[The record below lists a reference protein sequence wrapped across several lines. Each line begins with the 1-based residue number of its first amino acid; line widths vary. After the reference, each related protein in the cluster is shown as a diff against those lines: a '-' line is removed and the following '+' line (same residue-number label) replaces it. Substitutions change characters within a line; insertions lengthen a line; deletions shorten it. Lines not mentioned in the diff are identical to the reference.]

1 LFTLIFRTALNNELA
16 LCTMTEQLVE
26 LNVTGMHCNNCA
38 LSIHK
43 LLEKKGL
50 NNILVDFA
58 SEEVKFSND
67 NNTQLPDIIKGIEQL
82 GFKVI
87 DDATLHTAKFYEKV
101 ENKFIFCAIF
111 TAPLLLHMVLPWHFL
126 HMPMVQLS
134 LCLPVFI
141 VGCLHFGK
149 SAWHSVKG
157 GVPNMDVLIFVGS
170 TSAFIY
176 SLVGTIQ
183 NLGEQ
188 YQFYET
194 CATIITLV
202 LLGNVFEKRSVN
214 QTTSA
219 VKDLVRFQQVN
230 ANRVI
235 DGSVEVISARDVRPG
250 DTLLVNQ
257 GDKIPVDGEVLS
269 GSASVDE
276 AMLTGESVPVDKEK
290 YDKVIG
296 GTIVQNGNLRMI
308 ATKVGSNTILSQI
321 IELMKKA
328 QAAKPPVQKLGDK
341 VAAIFVPAV
350 ILIALITFVLT
361 YFLGDAGLQKSLMNA
376 IAVLVI
382 SCPCA
387 MGLATPTA
395 VMVGLGRAAKNGI
408 LIKGGDTIEAVANTK
423 YVVFDKTGTLTT
435 GKFSIHDIKVEDG
448 VDIEH
453 IRGIIVAIEERSN
466 HPIAKSLVDGLKA
479 LSQTKLIL
487 RSATEEK
494 GLGMRAEDVE
504 GNNYFLGTG
513 KSVDA
518 NDFNL
523 SLYKNQVLL
532 AQIAIDDTIKPEAAT
547 LITQLKKMGIVPV
560 LLSGDRKN
568 RCQKVAK
575 IVGIDEVH
583 SEKLPDEKL
592 SVIDIYK
599 QKGKTV
605 MIGDGINDAPALTKA
620 DVGVSMN
627 DASQIAIQSARVIL
641 LNTDLHSVIKFL
653 QISKHTLLTIKQNLF
668 WAFAYNIIA
677 IPVAALGFLNPMVGA
692 FTMAFSDVVV
702 IGNSLR
708 LKRKRID

>member
-1 LFTLIFRTALNNELA
+1 
-16 LCTMTEQLVE
+16 MTDQLVE

-38 LSIHK
+38 LSVHK

-50 NNILVDFA
+50 KDISVDFA
-58 SEEVKFSND
+58 SEEVKFSNQND
-67 NNTQLPDIIKGIEQL
+67 TPMPDIIKGIEQL
-82 GFKVI
+82 GYKVV
-87 DDATLHTAKFYEKV
+87 DDPALHVPKFYEKV
-101 ENKFIFCAIF
+101 ENKFIFCAAF
-111 TAPLLLHMVLPWHFL
+111 TVPLLLHMILPWHFL
-126 HMPMVQLS
+126 HMPMVQLL

-141 VGCLHFGK
+141 IGCLHFGK
-149 SAWHSVKG
+149 SAWHSVKSG
-157 GVPNMDVLIFVGS
+157 IPNMDVLIFIGS

-176 SLVGTIQ
+176 SLVGTIE

-194 CATIITLV
+194 GATIITLV

-219 VKDLVRFQQVN
+219 VKDLVKIQQVN

-235 DGSVEVISARDVRPG
+235 DGTIEVISARDVRPG
-250 DTLLVNQ
+250 DTLLVNH
-257 GDKIPVDGEVLS
+257 GDKIPVDGEVLE

-296 GTIVQNGNLRMI
+296 GTIVQSGNFRMI

-328 QAAKPPVQKLGDK
+328 HAAQPPIQKLGDK
-341 VAAIFVPAV
+341 VAAVFVPAV
-350 ILIALITFVLT
+350 IFIALITFVLT
-361 YFLGDAGLQKSLMNA
+361 YYLGDAGLQRSLMNA

-395 VMVGLGRAAKNGI
+395 VMVGLGRAAKSGI
-408 LIKGGDTIEAVANTK
+408 LIKGGDTIEAVADTK

-435 GKFSIHDIKVEDG
+435 GKFSIHDIKVEQG
-448 VDIEH
+448 IDITTV
-453 IRGIIVAIEERSN
+453 RGIITAIEERSN
-466 HPIAKSLVDGLKA
+466 HPIAKSLVNELKP
-479 LSQTKLIL
+479 LPQTRLIL

-513 KSVDA
+513 KSANA

-532 AQIAIDDTIKPEAAT
+532 AQIAIDDTIKPEATT
-547 LITQLKKMGIVPV
+547 LIAELKKMGIIPV

-568 RCQKVAK
+568 RCLKVAK

-592 SVIDIYK
+592 TVIDIYK
-599 QKGKTV
+599 QKGKTI

-627 DASQIAIQSARVIL
+627 DASQVAIQSARVVL

-668 WAFAYNIIA
+668 WAFAYNVIA
-677 IPVAALGFLNPMVGA
+677 IPIAAFGFLNPMIGA
-692 FTMAFSDVVV
+692 FTMAFSDIVV

-708 LKRKRID
+708 LKNKRITP

>member
-1 LFTLIFRTALNNELA
+1 
-16 LCTMTEQLVE
+16 M
-26 LNVTGMHCNNCA
+26 
-38 LSIHK
+38 SIHK

-50 NNILVDFA
+50 RNILVDFA
-58 SEEVKFSND
+58 SEEVKFSTSD
-67 NNTQLPDIIKGIEQL
+67 DSKLPEVIKGIENL

-87 DDATLHTAKFYEKV
+87 DDIEQHSPAFYERI

-111 TAPLLLHMVLPWHFL
+111 TAPLLMHILLPWHFL
-126 HMPMVQLS
+126 HQPLVQLF

-149 SAWHSVKG
+149 SAWSSVKG
-157 GVPNMDVLIFVGS
+157 GTPNMDVLIFIGS

-176 SLVGTIQ
+176 SLAGTIQ
-183 NLGEQ
+183 NLGAQ

-202 LLGNVFEKRSVN
+202 LLGNVFEKRSVT

-219 VKDLVRFQQVN
+219 VKDLIKFQQVN

-235 DGSVEVISARDVRPG
+235 NGGIEVIGAREVRPG
-250 DTLLVNQ
+250 DTLIVNQ
-257 GDKIPVDGEVLS
+257 GDKIPVDGEILS

-276 AMLTGESVPVDKEK
+276 AMLTGESMPVEKET

-296 GTIVQNGNLRMI
+296 GTIVLNGNFHML

-321 IELMKKA
+321 IDLMKKA

-341 VAAIFVPAV
+341 VASIFVPAV
-350 ILIALITFVLT
+350 LFIALVTFIIT
-361 YFLGDAGLQKSLMNA
+361 YFAGAAGMQKSLMNA

-408 LIKGGDTIEAVANTK
+408 LIKGGDIIEAVAHTK

-435 GKFSIHDIKVEDG
+435 GKFSVDEIKVEPGINIDL
-448 VDIEH
+448 V
-453 IRGIIVAIEERSN
+453 RGIVTAIEERSN
-466 HPIAKSLVDGLKA
+466 HPIAKSLVEGLK
-479 LSQTKLIL
+479 KLPQQKVIL
-487 RSATEEK
+487 KTAKEEK

-504 GNNYFLGTG
+504 GNHYFLGTA
-513 KSVDA
+513 KQNNHDH
-518 NDFNL
+518 FNL
-523 SLYKNQVLL
+523 SLYKNQKLL
-532 AQIAIDDTIKPEAAT
+532 AQIAIDDELRPETASLIIK
-547 LITQLKKMGIVPV
+547 LKKMGIIPV
-560 LLSGDRKN
+560 LLSGDKKN
-568 RCQKVAK
+568 RCLKVASQ
-575 IVGIDEVH
+575 IGITEVH
-583 SEKLPDEKL
+583 SDKLPDEKL
-592 SVIDIYK
+592 QVIDIYK
-599 QKGKTV
+599 QKGKTI

-627 DASQIAIQSARVIL
+627 DASQVAIQSASVVL

-677 IPVAALGFLNPMVGA
+677 IPVAAFGFLNPMVGA

-708 LKRKRID
+708 LKIKKVD

>member
-1 LFTLIFRTALNNELA
+1 MA
-16 LCTMTEQLVE
+16 EQLIE

-38 LSIHK
+38 LSVHK

-50 NNILVDFA
+50 HNILVDFA
-58 SEEVKFSND
+58 SEEVKFSTSD
-67 NNTQLPDIIKGIEQL
+67 NTKLPEIKKGIENL
-82 GFKVI
+82 GFKII
-87 DDATLHTAKFYEKV
+87 DDISHHQPAFYQKI

-111 TAPLLLHMVLPWHFL
+111 TAPLLLNMLLSWHFL
-126 HMPMVQLS
+126 HLPVVQLL

-149 SAWHSVKG
+149 SAWSSVRSG
-157 GVPNMDVLIFVGS
+157 IPNMDVLIFIGS
-170 TSAFIY
+170 TSAFVY
-176 SLVGTIQ
+176 SLAGTIQ
-183 NLGEQ
+183 NLGAQ

-202 LLGNVFEKRSVN
+202 LLGNVFEKRSVT

-219 VKDLVRFQQVN
+219 VKDLIKFQQVN

-235 DGSVEVISARDVRPG
+235 NGGVEVISAKDVRPG

-257 GDKIPVDGEVLS
+257 GDKIPVDGEILS
-269 GSASVDE
+269 GNASVDE
-276 AMLTGESVPVDKEK
+276 AMLTGESLPVEKEK

-296 GTIVQNGNLRMI
+296 GTILLNGNIHML

-321 IELMKKA
+321 IDLMKKA
-328 QAAKPPVQKLGDK
+328 QAAKPPIQKLGDK
-341 VAAIFVPAV
+341 VASIFVPAV
-350 ILIALITFVLT
+350 LGIALLTFILT
-361 YFLGDAGLQKSLMNA
+361 YYTGHAGLQHSLMNA

-435 GKFSIHDIKVEDG
+435 GKFKINEIKAEPG
-448 VDIEH
+448 IDIEQ
-453 IRGIIVAIEERSN
+453 IRGVIMAIEERSN
-466 HPIAKSLVDGLKA
+466 HPIARSLVSCLKN
-479 LSQTKLIL
+479 LPKQKVIL
-487 RSATEEK
+487 KVAREER

-504 GNNYFLGTG
+504 GNNYFLGTA
-513 KSVDA
+513 KLNKD
-518 NDFNL
+518 DHFNL
-523 SLYKNQVLL
+523 SLYKNQKLL
-532 AQIAIDDTIKPEAAT
+532 AQIAIDDEIKPETAS
-547 LITQLKKMGIVPV
+547 LIAQLKKMGIVPI
-560 LLSGDRKN
+560 LLSGDKKD
-568 RCQKVAK
+568 RCLKVASA
-575 IVGIDEVH
+575 IGIKDNDVH
-583 SEKLPDEKL
+583 AEKLPEEKL
-592 SVIDIYK
+592 KVIDIYK
-599 QKGKTV
+599 QKGKTI

-627 DASQIAIQSARVIL
+627 DASHVAIQSASVVL

-708 LKRKRID
+708 LKVKKVDS

>member
-1 LFTLIFRTALNNELA
+1 
-16 LCTMTEQLVE
+16 MTEQLIE

-50 NNILVDFA
+50 KDILVDYA
-58 SEEVKFSND
+58 SEEVKFSTANEAV
-67 NNTQLPDIIKGIEQL
+67 LPAIIKDIEGL

-87 DDATLHTAKFYEKV
+87 DDPGLHTPKFYEKV

-111 TAPLLLHMVLPWHFL
+111 TVPLLLHMLLPWHFL
-126 HMPMVQLS
+126 HLPVVQLL

-149 SAWHSVKG
+149 SAWSSIKG
-157 GVPNMDVLIFVGS
+157 GVPNMDVLIFIGS
-170 TSAFIY
+170 ASAFIY
-176 SLVGTIQ
+176 SLVGTIE
-183 NLGEQ
+183 NLGEH

-202 LLGNVFEKRSVN
+202 LLGNVFEKRSVT

-219 VKDLVRFQQVN
+219 VKDLIKFQQVN
-230 ANRVI
+230 ANRVVN
-235 DGSVEVISARDVRPG
+235 GAVEVISAKEVRPG

-269 GSASVDE
+269 GNASVNE
-276 AMLTGESVPVDKEK
+276 AMLTGESVPVEKEK

-296 GTIVQNGNLRMI
+296 GTIVQHGNLRII

-341 VAAIFVPAV
+341 VAGIFVPAV

-361 YFLGDAGLQKSLMNA
+361 YFIAHSGVQAALMHA

-408 LIKGGDTIEAVANTK
+408 LIKGGDTIEAVTNTK

-435 GKFSIHDIKVEDG
+435 GKFSINAVKLEHG
-448 VDIEH
+448 VTIETV
-453 IRGIIVAIEERSN
+453 RGIITAIEERSN
-466 HPIAKSLVDGLKA
+466 HPIARSLVNELKA
-479 LSQTKLIL
+479 LPQTKLIL
-487 RSATEEK
+487 RKAQEEK
-494 GLGMRAEDVE
+494 GLGMRAEDIN
-504 GNNYFLGTG
+504 GNHYFLGTG
-513 KSVDA
+513 KSTA
-518 NDFNL
+518 ESDFNI
-523 SLYKNQVLL
+523 SLYKNQELL
-532 AQIAIDDTIKPEAAT
+532 AQIHIEDTIKPEAAT
-547 LITQLKKMGIVPV
+547 LVTQLKKMGITPV
-560 LLSGDRKN
+560 LLSGDKNN
-568 RCQKVAK
+568 RCIKVARA
-575 IVGIDEVH
+575 IGIDEVH

-592 SVIDIYK
+592 AVIDIYNK
-599 QKGKTV
+599 KGKTI

-620 DVGVSMN
+620 DIGVSMN
-627 DASQIAIQSARVIL
+627 DASQIAIQSANVIL
-641 LNTDLHSVIKFL
+641 LNTDLHSVVTFL

-677 IPVAALGFLNPMVGA
+677 IPVAAFGFLNPMLGA

-708 LKRKRID
+708 LKHKRLS

>member
-1 LFTLIFRTALNNELA
+1 
-16 LCTMTEQLVE
+16 MTEQLVE

-50 NNILVDFA
+50 QNILVDFA
-58 SEEVKFSND
+58 SEEVKFSNAD
-67 NNTQLPDIIKGIEQL
+67 AAPLPEIIKDIEGL
-82 GFKVI
+82 GFKVV
-87 DDATLHTAKFYEKV
+87 DDPALQVVPFYAKI
-101 ENKFIFCAIF
+101 ENKFIFCAVL

-126 HMPMVQLS
+126 QLPLVQL
-134 LCLPVFI
+134 LICLPVFL

-149 SAWHSVKG
+149 SAINSIRG

-170 TSAFIY
+170 SAAFIY
-176 SLVGTIQ
+176 SLIGTVE
-183 NLGEQ
+183 NLGEH

-202 LLGNVFEKRSVN
+202 LLGNVFEKRSVT

-219 VKDLVRFQQVN
+219 VKDLIKFQQVN

-235 DGSVEVISARDVRPG
+235 NGGIEVISARDVRSG

-257 GDKIPVDGEVLS
+257 GDKVPVDGEVLS
-269 GSASVDE
+269 GDASVDE
-276 AMLTGESVPVDKEK
+276 SMLTGESVPVEKGK

-296 GTIVQNGNLRMI
+296 GTIILHGNIKML
-308 ATKVGSNTILSQI
+308 ATKVGSNTVLAQI

-341 VAAIFVPAV
+341 VASIFVPAV
-350 ILIALITFVLT
+350 VLISLLTFIVT
-361 YFLGDAGLQKSLMNA
+361 FFVVHTPLQNALMNA

-408 LIKGGDTIEAVANTK
+408 LIKGGDTIEAVAYTK

-435 GKFSIHDIKVEDG
+435 GKFRINEIKVEG
-448 VDIEH
+448 GGNPEQVN
-453 IRGIIVAIEERSN
+453 GIIMAIEERSN
-466 HPIAKSLVDGLKA
+466 HPIAKSLVNELKA
-479 LSQTKLIL
+479 LPKAKLIL
-487 RSATEEK
+487 KSVKEEK

-504 GNNYFLGTG
+504 GNNYFLGSG
-513 KSVDA
+513 KSD
-518 NDFNL
+518 NNFNL
-523 SLYKNQVLL
+523 SLYKNQQLL
-532 AQIAIDDTIKPEAAT
+532 AQIAIEDEIKPEAAA
-547 LITQLKKMGIVPV
+547 LIAQLKRMDIIPV
-560 LLSGDRKN
+560 LLSGDKNN
-568 RCQKVAK
+568 RCQKVAEL
-575 IVGIDEVH
+575 IGIEEVH

-592 SVIDIYK
+592 AVIDIYK
-599 QKGKTV
+599 QKGKTI

-620 DVGVSMN
+620 DVGISMN

-641 LNTDLHSVIKFL
+641 LNTDLSSVVKFL
-653 QISKHTLLTIKQNLF
+653 QISKHTLITIKQNLF
-668 WAFAYNIIA
+668 WAFAYNVIA
-677 IPVAALGFLNPMVGA
+677 IPIAALGFLNPMVGA

-708 LKRKRID
+708 LKRKKLTS

>member
-1 LFTLIFRTALNNELA
+1 
-16 LCTMTEQLVE
+16 MTEQLIE

-50 NNILVDFA
+50 HNILVDFA
-58 SEEVKFSND
+58 GEEVKFSND
-67 NNTQLPDIIKGIEQL
+67 DNVQLPDIIKSIEQL

-87 DDATLHTAKFYEKV
+87 DDPALHTPKFYEKV
-101 ENKFIFCAIF
+101 ENKFLFCAIF
-111 TAPLLLHMVLPWHFL
+111 TVPLLLHMVFPWHVL
-126 HMPMVQLS
+126 HMPVVQLL

-149 SAWHSVKG
+149 SAWHSLKG
-157 GVPNMDVLIFVGS
+157 GMPNMDVLIFIGS
-170 TSAFIY
+170 TSAFVY
-176 SLVGTIQ
+176 SLAGTLQ
-183 NLGEQ
+183 NLGGQ

-219 VKDLVRFQQVN
+219 VKDLIKIQQVN
-230 ANRVI
+230 ANRII
-235 DGSVEVISARDVRPG
+235 DGTIEVVSARDVKPG
-250 DTLLVNQ
+250 DTLIVNH
-257 GDKIPVDGEVLS
+257 GDKVPVDGDILE
-269 GSASVDE
+269 GDASVDE
-276 AMLTGESVPVDKEK
+276 SMLTGESIPVDKAK

-296 GTIVQNGNLRMI
+296 GTIVAQGNFRMI
-308 ATKVGSNTILSQI
+308 ATKTGSNTVLSQI

-350 ILIALITFVLT
+350 ILIALITFILT
-361 YFLGDAGLQKSLMNA
+361 YFLSDKGLQQSLMNA

-395 VMVGLGRAAKNGI
+395 VMVGLGRAAKGGI
-408 LIKGGDTIEAVANTK
+408 LIKGGDTIEAVADTK

-435 GKFSIHDIKVEDG
+435 GKFSIGDIKIEGNTSIEQVRG
-448 VDIEH
+448 V
-453 IRGIIVAIEERSN
+453 IVAIEERSN
-466 HPIAKSLVDGLKA
+466 HPIAKSLVHELKGLPQNKVILKA
-479 LSQTKLIL
+479 VS
-487 RSATEEK
+487 EEK
-494 GLGMRAEDVE
+494 GLGMRAGDVD
-504 GNNYFLGTG
+504 GNTYFLGNG
-513 KSVDA
+513 KSV
-518 NDFNL
+518 NDGNFNL
-523 SLYKNQVLL
+523 SLYKNQSLL
-532 AQIAIDDTIKPEAAT
+532 AQIAIDDTIKPEASA
-547 LITQLKKMGIVPV
+547 LIAQLKAMGVVPV
-560 LLSGDRKN
+560 LLSGDREN
-568 RCQKVAK
+568 RCLKVAK
-575 IVGIDEVH
+575 AIGIDEVH
-583 SEKLPDEKL
+583 GEKLPDEKL
-592 SVIDIYK
+592 TVIDIYK

-641 LNTDLHSVIKFL
+641 LNTDLHSVVKFL
-653 QISKHTLLTIKQNLF
+653 QISKHTMLTIKQNLF
-668 WAFAYNIIA
+668 WAFAYNVIA
-677 IPVAALGFLNPMVGA
+677 IPVAALGFLNPMLGA

-702 IGNSLR
+702 IGNSIR
-708 LKRKRID
+708 LKSKKLTP

>member
-1 LFTLIFRTALNNELA
+1 MA
-16 LCTMTEQLVE
+16 EQLIE

-50 NNILVDFA
+50 HNILVDFA
-58 SEEVKFSND
+58 SEEVKFSTSD
-67 NNTQLPDIIKGIEQL
+67 NTKLPEIKKGIENL
-82 GFKVI
+82 GFRVI
-87 DDATLHTAKFYEKV
+87 DDMAHHQPAFYKKV
-101 ENKFIFCAIF
+101 ENKFIFCALF
-111 TAPLLLHMVLPWHFL
+111 TAPLLLHMILPWHFL
-126 HMPMVQLS
+126 HQPIVQLL

-149 SAWHSVKG
+149 SAWSSVKG
-157 GVPNMDVLIFVGS
+157 GVPNMDVLIFIGS
-170 TSAFIY
+170 TSAFVY

-183 NLGEQ
+183 NLGSQ

-202 LLGNVFEKRSVN
+202 LLGNVFEKRSVT

-219 VKDLVRFQQVN
+219 VKDLIRFQQVN

-235 DGSVEVISARDVRPG
+235 NGGVEVISAKEVRPG

-257 GDKIPVDGEVLS
+257 GDKIPVDGEILS
-269 GSASVDE
+269 GNASVDE
-276 AMLTGESVPVDKEK
+276 AMLTGESLPVEKEK

-296 GTIVQNGNLRMI
+296 GTILLNGNIHML

-328 QAAKPPVQKLGDK
+328 QAAKPPIQKLGDR
-341 VAAIFVPAV
+341 VASIFVPAV
-350 ILIALITFVLT
+350 IGIALLTFVLT
-361 YFLGDAGLQKSLMNA
+361 YFVGRAGLQHALMNA

-395 VMVGLGRAAKNGI
+395 VMVGLGRAAKSGI

-435 GKFSIHDIKVEDG
+435 GKFRINEIKAEPG
-448 VDIEH
+448 VDIEQ
-453 IRGIIVAIEERSN
+453 IRGIIIAIEERSN
-466 HPIAKSLVDGLKA
+466 HPIAKSLVSGLK
-479 LSQTKLIL
+479 KLHKQKVIL
-487 RSATEEK
+487 KVAREEK

-504 GNNYFLGTG
+504 GNNYFLGTA
-513 KSVDA
+513 KLIKD
-518 NDFNL
+518 DHFNL
-523 SLYKNQVLL
+523 SLYKNQKLL
-532 AQIAIDDTIKPEAAT
+532 AQIAIDDEIKPETAS
-547 LITQLKKMGIVPV
+547 LIAELKKMGIVPV
-560 LLSGDRKN
+560 LLSGDKKD
-568 RCQKVAK
+568 RCLNVAGQ
-575 IVGIDEVH
+575 IGIKEVH
-583 SEKLPDEKL
+583 TEKLPDEKL
-592 SVIDIYK
+592 KVIDIYK
-599 QKGKTV
+599 QKGKTI

-627 DASQIAIQSARVIL
+627 DASQVAIQSASVVL

-708 LKRKRID
+708 LKIKKVDGR